1 MGDIA
6 NIAIDYFSELFT
18 TSFPTKAVEVVE
30 TVQRCITKEMN
41 EQLTKEFQKEEII
54 QAISQMHPTKAPG
67 PNGMSTMFYQKYWD
81 IIGEDVNN
89 IILNILNAN
98 ASLADLN

>member
-18 TSFPTKAVEVVE
+18 TSFPTKAVDVVE

-41 EQLTKEFQKEEII
+41 EQLTKEF
-54 QAISQMHPTKAPG
+54 
-67 PNGMSTMFYQKYWD
+67 
-81 IIGEDVNN
+81 
-89 IILNILNAN
+89 
-98 ASLADLN
+98 